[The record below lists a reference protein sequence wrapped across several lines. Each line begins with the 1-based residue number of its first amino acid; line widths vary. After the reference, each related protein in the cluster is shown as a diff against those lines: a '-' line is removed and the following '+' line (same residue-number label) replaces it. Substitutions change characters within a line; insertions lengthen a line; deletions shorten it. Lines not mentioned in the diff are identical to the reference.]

1 MSAGEQLISVFVN
14 SVGTIF
20 SALINALFSSFI
32 GPLLDALA
40 AIVGLG
46 GTA

>member
-1 MSAGEQLISVFVN
+1 MSAGEQLISVLVN

-32 GPLLDALA
+32 GPFFDAFASLF
-40 AIVGLG
+40 GLG
-46 GTA
+46 TGA